1 MKVGFI
7 GLGHMGGPMSR
18 NVLTA
23 GHDLVVYD
31 VRREAA
37 AELEAAGA
45 TWAASPR
52 AAGADRDVVITMLPR
67 PEHVEQVLL
76 GTDGL
81 LGGMAPGSVWID
93 MSTSI
98 PMVADRVRAAVLARP
113 GGQVA
118 VLDAPVS
125 GMAAGAKA
133 GTLQIFVGGDEAVC
147 NRVRPLLEAMGDPD
161 RILYVGGN
169 GAGYTVKLMINLLWF
184 AHLVATAEV
193 LSIGTQAGVDLATLR
208 RCLLASPAASNF
220 LENDVLSVLDNGDY
234 DESFAL
240 ALACKDLGLA
250 VDLAGQVGVPVEVS
264 AVVEQ
269 IYRRARAQYGDD
281 GGEMLP
287 VKLYEDLTRAQ
298 LRLLQEKTMPNA
310 AHARHRPQAR
320 RLLRRRVGR
329 HQAATELIVRE
340 TGADAVMIVTDAALA
355 QTPVIGTA
363 TYELAEAEIPVHV
376 FTGVHPNPT
385 TDDLAAGA
393 AALAEMGVTEADGK
407 RVALVAVG
415 GGSPIDAAKGI
426 ALAAVNPRR
435 GRDLDY
441 RNNFAVPGL
450 PIVAVPT
457 TAGTGAETNAFGVV
471 VPDTE
476 THRKFYRR
484 PRHATM

>member
-1 MKVGFI
+1 
-7 GLGHMGGPMSR
+7 MSR
-18 NVLTA
+18 NVLAA
-23 GHDLVVYD
+23 GHDLVVHD

-52 AAGADRDVVITMLPR
+52 ETGAGRDVVITMLPR

-76 GTDGL
+76 GPAGL

-98 PMVADRVRAAVLARP
+98 PAVADRVRAQAGPVT
-113 GGQVA
+113 

-133 GTLQIFVGGDEAVC
+133 GTLQIFVGGDETVYR
-147 NRVRPLLEAMGDPD
+147 RVRTLLEAMGDPD
-161 RILYVGGN
+161 RILHVGGN

-298 LRLLQEKTMPNA
+298 LRL
-310 AHARHRPQAR
+310 
-320 RLLRRRVGR
+320 
-329 HQAATELIVRE
+329 
-340 TGADAVMIVTDAALA
+340 
-355 QTPVIGTA
+355 
-363 TYELAEAEIPVHV
+363 
-376 FTGVHPNPT
+376 
-385 TDDLAAGA
+385 
-393 AALAEMGVTEADGK
+393 
-407 RVALVAVG
+407 
-415 GGSPIDAAKGI
+415 
-426 ALAAVNPRR
+426 
-435 GRDLDY
+435 
-441 RNNFAVPGL
+441 
-450 PIVAVPT
+450 
-457 TAGTGAETNAFGVV
+457 
-471 VPDTE
+471 
-476 THRKFYRR
+476 
-484 PRHATM
+484 